1 MRAENQEY
9 SKNVIVV
16 VITNIL
22 YLFCWFNLK
31 ISLLI
36 TGVYECRL
44 MRTDDKAFFRQKSA
58 TSFSLK
64 TKPTITVS
72 PIRQYVQCPGGS
84 VALNCSVSPGY
95 EVEFRD
101 ISAAGKPDT
110 KTQKSTKGKSVTEK
124 HFISQHFHKS
134 IFNAINI
141 IL

>member
-16 VITNIL
+16 VIINIL

-31 ISLLI
+31 FSLLI

-44 MRTDDKAFFRQKSA
+44 MRTNDKAFFRQKSA

-72 PIRQYVQCPGGS
+72 PIRQYVQCSGGS
-84 VALNCSVSPGY
+84 VALKCSVSAGY
-95 EVEFRD
+95 EVQFQD

-124 HFISQHFHKS
+124 HFILQHFSQKH
-134 IFNAINI
+134 I
-141 IL
+141 